1 MKKRLLYT
9 LALVIA
15 ILQTFAQTYTYDN
28 LNRLTKVVYNN
39 GTTVAYTYD
48 VLGNRLTKKVSG
60 ASTTKYTLTTTVTPA
75 GSGSVTGGGT
85 YGRGTMVELNA
96 IPNAGYDFQ
105 KWSDGVTDNPR
116 SVTVTKNITYK
127 AQFVENATV
136 PDLLGDIVTDGKVN
150 NLDLGALVD
159 AYLNSTNVTL
169 STDLDEDGSLSI
181 ADITKL
187 VDIVNEGRGDLKSNG
202 HEFVDLGLPSGA
214 LWATCNVGASAPEEA
229 GDFFAWGETETKDV
243 YSWETYKWCN
253 GTTCST
259 TEQTL
264 TKYCDRGGYGVIDG
278 KLTLEPEDD
287 AARAKWGGDW
297 HMPTQEEL
305 QELIDYC
312 SIEKFKLGNGK
323 RAIKFTGR
331 NGNYIILPCAGYKKN
346 DSFNDTSFRY
356 WSIELRINEIPSN
369 NTGRHA
375 VAMEYSTVDGV
386 TIDIELF
393 GAFRYTGYPVRP
405 VLSKYKP
412 ITHKITGAP
421 ASYLNHDLVD
431 LGLPSGSLWAT
442 HNLGSTKP
450 EGMGCYYAWGET
462 TGSCEGKTN
471 FDTST
476 LTTNMNDYVEPGD
489 QLEPGNDAA
498 KQKWGGEW
506 RMPTSRDF
514 RELVND
520 TYTTWEWTTVNGV
533 NGYRVTSKV
542 IGFEGNNIFLPAAGR
557 YQRTNLKNV
566 DERGYYWSSTLY
578 SGPDSSHNAT
588 QLYMTTSSKS
598 VSGNLPYYGLTIRP
612 VVSLD
617 AINE

>member
-116 SVTVTKNITYK
+116 SVTVTKNMTYK

-150 NLDLGALVD
+150 NLDLSALVD

-243 YSWETYKWCN
+243 YS
-253 GTTCST
+253 
-259 TEQTL
+259 
-264 TKYCDRGGYGVIDG
+264 
-278 KLTLEPEDD
+278 
-287 AARAKWGGDW
+287 
-297 HMPTQEEL
+297 
-305 QELIDYC
+305 
-312 SIEKFKLGNGK
+312 
-323 RAIKFTGR
+323 
-331 NGNYIILPCAGYKKN
+331 
-346 DSFNDTSFRY
+346 
-356 WSIELRINEIPSN
+356 
-369 NTGRHA
+369 
-375 VAMEYSTVDGV
+375 
-386 TIDIELF
+386 
-393 GAFRYTGYPVRP
+393 
-405 VLSKYKP
+405 
-412 ITHKITGAP
+412 
-421 ASYLNHDLVD
+421 
-431 LGLPSGSLWAT
+431 
-442 HNLGSTKP
+442 
-450 EGMGCYYAWGET
+450 
-462 TGSCEGKTN
+462 
-471 FDTST
+471 
-476 LTTNMNDYVEPGD
+476 
-489 QLEPGNDAA
+489 
-498 KQKWGGEW
+498 
-506 RMPTSRDF
+506 
-514 RELVND
+514 
-520 TYTTWEWTTVNGV
+520 
-533 NGYRVTSKV
+533 
-542 IGFEGNNIFLPAAGR
+542 
-557 YQRTNLKNV
+557 
-566 DERGYYWSSTLY
+566 
-578 SGPDSSHNAT
+578 
-588 QLYMTTSSKS
+588 
-598 VSGNLPYYGLTIRP
+598 
-612 VVSLD
+612 
-617 AINE
+617 

>member
-1 MKKRLLYT
+1 MKQRVLYT
-9 LALVIA
+9 LSLLFAT
-15 ILQTFAQTYTYDN
+15 LQTFAQTYTYDN
-28 LNRLTKVVYNN
+28 LNRLTKVVYKN

-48 VLGNRLTKKVSG
+48 ALGNRLTKKVTG

-116 SVTVTKNITYK
+116 SVTVTKNMTYK

-150 NLDLGALVD
+150 NLDLSALVD

-214 LWATCNVGASAPEEA
+214 LWATCNVGASAPEED

-253 GTTCST
+253 GTTCSA

-297 HMPTQEEL
+297 HMPTKEEM

-312 SIEKFKLGNGK
+312 SVERFKLSDGK
-323 RAIKFTGR
+323 KAFKFTGR
-331 NGNYIILPCAGYKKN
+331 NGNYIILPCSGHKKN
-346 DSFNDTSFRY
+346 DTYIDDDLYY
-356 WSIELRINEIPSN
+356 WTLTLHMNEIPSN
-369 NTGRHA
+369 NHGTHA
-375 VAMEYSTVDGV
+375 DVVEYYYNSS
-386 TIDIELF
+386 ELVVELV
-393 GAFRYTGYPVRP
+393 GISRFRGCPVRP

-566 DERGYYWSSTLY
+566 GERGYYWSSTLY